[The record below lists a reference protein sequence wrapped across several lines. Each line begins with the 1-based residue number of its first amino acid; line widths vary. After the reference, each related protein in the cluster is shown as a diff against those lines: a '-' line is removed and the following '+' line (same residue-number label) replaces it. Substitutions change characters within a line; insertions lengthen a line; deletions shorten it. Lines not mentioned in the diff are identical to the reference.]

1 MQQLHSG
8 PDNQNKGPRE
18 NGKQTLVGKNIKWQE
33 NKSKVWNENKL
44 ISWELSKQTISS
56 PNMTA
61 PKTVTSVSEMFD
73 VFQMKLNLKT
83 NKPSE
88 DSALGLFQR
97 HTCWTKS
104 NPLQFHSVD

>member
-1 MQQLHSG
+1 MT
-8 PDNQNKGPRE
+8 RE
-18 NGKQTLVGKNIKWQE
+18 QKQSVKWKQTHLLRTLKTNYFH
-33 NKSKVWNENKL
+33 
-44 ISWELSKQTISS
+44 

-61 PKTVTSVSEMFD
+61 PKTVTSESEMFD

-83 NKPSE
+83 NKPPE